1 METVF
6 TYTQPNYVSK
16 AAADK
21 AYKEAY
27 NNRRFR

>member
-1 METVF
+1 MEPVF
-6 TYTQPNYVSK
+6 TYTQPNFVSK

-27 NNRRFR
+27 NNRIFR